1 MGLTIKTPLELWSKV
16 VLRAIGESFSKF
28 IVVDES
34 VQGSLSINMAKI
46 LVKIDF
52 KQGLFE
58 SIELVVGDYSYT

>member
-34 VQGSLSINMAKI
+34 VQGSLSRNMAKI